1 MEGVGLT
8 LEEDLQA
15 QDAKFN
21 GIEILLIKRTKVT
34 LKNLQDQCIC
44 LSDSCITKLTTYINT
59 LVDYNT

>member
-15 QDAKFN
+15 QDAKLN

-34 LKNLQDQCIC
+34 LKNLQDQCSC
-44 LSDSCITKLTTYINT
+44 LSDSCITNYLY
-59 LVDYNT
+59 